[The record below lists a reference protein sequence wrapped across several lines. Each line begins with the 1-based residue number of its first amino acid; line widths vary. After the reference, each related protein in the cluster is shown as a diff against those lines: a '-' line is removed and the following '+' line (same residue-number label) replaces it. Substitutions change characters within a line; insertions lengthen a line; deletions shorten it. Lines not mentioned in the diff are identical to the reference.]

1 MKIKAQSGKMV
12 FTGRVLDE
20 ETREPVPYAA
30 VQIYVLPDSTFITGG
45 ATGADGR
52 FSLSATARKAVKI
65 SIHVSYVGYT
75 AIDRTLNYSDRKIGD
90 ICLAPDGFML
100 EETVITGKAPMAV
113 TENDTTVYN
122 SSAFRTPEGSMLE
135 ELVKQLPGGEITADG
150 KLMIQG
156 KEVKKILVDGK
167 EFFSDDPQAAL
178 KNLPVEMVEK
188 LKAYE
193 RKSDLAR
200 LTGIDD
206 GEEEMILDLSVK
218 KDMKKGWMDNFLGG
232 MGSKERYE
240 VANTMNRIRENSQL
254 TVIANWNNTNNQ
266 GFSELQQQSS
276 NATGNTRGRA
286 GMGTSRSLGFNFSKD
301 WGNVKFRS
309 NVQYSGTDRE
319 EESKT
324 VTDNFMKAE
333 KSITNSTS
341 SSRNRNDGV
350 TGNAYLEWKIDTV
363 TNLIFR
369 PTFRYSTA
377 DRRGASYQK
386 SWSGEEELNEKESS
400 NWSESS
406 QYSLAL
412 MLQVNR
418 KLNTKGRNVALKLD
432 YGTNASTS
440 DRLNYATTRYFKTGT
455 EKILNQKI
463 DNKTDGD
470 NYRIQLVY
478 VEPLPWAHFLQLRYS
493 YQHRTS
499 NSDRKAYNWNKE
511 LEDFTEDPDT
521 LNSNCFENQYSNHL
535 VNLSVRTTQKM
546 YNYNVGVDLEP
557 QKSVSDSYVLDV
569 LKYSLPRSVL
579 NFSPT
584 VSFRYKFSKR
594 TRLQITYRGK
604 SRQPSV
610 RDLQPISDQTNP
622 LNIRMGNP
630 SLKPSYTNTFNLN
643 YNSYNVKNQRNM
655 VLQLTAEN
663 TLNSVT
669 NQVTY
674 DSETG
679 GRTTIPVNMNGNWEA
694 QGSFSLSTPFKNKN
708 WLVRTYSQLRF
719 SNKNGYTTLNKE
731 EPQKSSVRH
740 LTARERLNL
749 TYRTK
754 QIEMSVRGAVV
765 YNNSYNN
772 VKSIRTETFN
782 YQAGMNVQCYLPWG
796 FEVYSDAVWNLRS
809 GYGQNEGNDYL
820 MWNAQLSKS
829 FFKRKQLLL
838 RFKIYDILQQEN
850 ALTRTITATSI
861 RDTESNVLGSY
872 FIFHVIVRIN
882 KMGGKV
888 KRK

>member
-1 MKIKAQSGKMV
+1 MKIKAQSGKVV

-301 WGNVKFRS
+301 WGNIKFRS

-324 VTDNFMKAE
+324 LTDNFMKAE

-406 QYSLAL
+406 QYSLGTFVDNVKIEEFEDEWV
-412 MLQVNR
+412 QVSEEV
-418 KLNTKGRNVALKLD
+418 KYDHHGK
-432 YGTNASTS
+432 Y
-440 DRLNYATTRYFKTGT
+440 RLVITRIRDGKV
-455 EKILNQKI
+455 LI
-463 DNKTDGD
+463 DNTQNDIDTWRKGAI
-470 NYRIQLVY
+470 NIRNKFGIYR
-478 VEPLPWAHFLQLRYS
+478 S
-493 YQHRTS
+493 YGGS
-499 NSDRKAYNWNKE
+499 
-511 LEDFTEDPDT
+511 
-521 LNSNCFENQYSNHL
+521 
-535 VNLSVRTTQKM
+535 
-546 YNYNVGVDLEP
+546 GG
-557 QKSVSDSYVLDV
+557 
-569 LKYSLPRSVL
+569 
-579 NFSPT
+579 
-584 VSFRYKFSKR
+584 
-594 TRLQITYRGK
+594 QITNNIK
-604 SRQPSV
+604 DETI
-610 RDLQPISDQTNP
+610 DLADFVIYEKDTNP
-622 LNIRMGNP
+622 SP
-630 SLKPSYTNTFNLN
+630 
-643 YNSYNVKNQRNM
+643 
-655 VLQLTAEN
+655 AAH
-663 TLNSVT
+663 
-669 NQVTY
+669 
-674 DSETG
+674 D
-679 GRTTIPVNMNGNWEA
+679 
-694 QGSFSLSTPFKNKN
+694 
-708 WLVRTYSQLRF
+708 
-719 SNKNGYTTLNKE
+719 
-731 EPQKSSVRH
+731 
-740 LTARERLNL
+740 
-749 TYRTK
+749 
-754 QIEMSVRGAVV
+754 
-765 YNNSYNN
+765 
-772 VKSIRTETFN
+772 
-782 YQAGMNVQCYLPWG
+782 
-796 FEVYSDAVWNLRS
+796 
-809 GYGQNEGNDYL
+809 
-820 MWNAQLSKS
+820 
-829 FFKRKQLLL
+829 
-838 RFKIYDILQQEN
+838 
-850 ALTRTITATSI
+850 
-861 RDTESNVLGSY
+861 
-872 FIFHVIVRIN
+872 
-882 KMGGKV
+882 
-888 KRK
+888 